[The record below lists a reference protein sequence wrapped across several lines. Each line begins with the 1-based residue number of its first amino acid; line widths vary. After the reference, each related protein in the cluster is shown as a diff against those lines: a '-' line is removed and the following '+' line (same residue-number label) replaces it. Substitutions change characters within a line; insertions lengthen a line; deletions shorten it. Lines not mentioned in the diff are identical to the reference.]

1 MAAASL
7 TKSSAH
13 LKRRKFVSSV
23 FAGLCASTTLL
34 AFLLLVWLLWGVL
47 RDGLSHLSLQFLTSM
62 PSSLFPNK
70 AGIKPALMGS
80 LWVISGTILFS
91 VPTGIGAAI
100 FLEEYS
106 TGNRWARFIQI
117 NIANLAGVPAVVYGI
132 LGLALFGSITALRGS
147 ILSGAITLGLLIL
160 PVIIIASQEALR
172 SVPSSLRFGSY
183 ALGAT
188 QWQTI
193 WKQVLPVAM
202 PGILTGIILA
212 VSRAIGEAAPLLIV
226 GGAAFVTFLPHSPL
240 DQFTVLPIQ
249 IFQWAENPREAFK
262 VLSAAGILVLLGVL
276 LSMNALAIW
285 LRGHYDKKLK

>member
-1 MAAASL
+1 M
-7 TKSSAH
+7 
-13 LKRRKFVSSV
+13 
-23 FAGLCASTTLL
+23 L
-34 AFLLLVWLLWGVL
+34 AFVLLVWLLWGIL

-62 PSSLFPNK
+62 PSSLYPNK
-70 AGIKPALMGS
+70 AGIKPALLGS
-80 LWVISGTILFS
+80 LWVIGGTALFAI
-91 VPTGIGAAI
+91 PTGIGAAI

-106 TGNRWARFIQI
+106 TGNRYARFVQV

-132 LGLALFGSITALRGS
+132 LGLALFSSIAALRGS
-147 ILSGAITLGLLIL
+147 ILSGAITLGLMIL
-160 PVIIIASQEALR
+160 PVIVIASQEALR
-172 SVPSSLRFGSY
+172 SVPSSLRSGSY

-226 GGAAFVTFLPHSPL
+226 GGAAFVTFLPKSPL

-249 IFQWAENPREAFK
+249 IFQWAENPRDAFR
-262 VLSAAGILVLLGVL
+262 VLAAAGILVLLGVL